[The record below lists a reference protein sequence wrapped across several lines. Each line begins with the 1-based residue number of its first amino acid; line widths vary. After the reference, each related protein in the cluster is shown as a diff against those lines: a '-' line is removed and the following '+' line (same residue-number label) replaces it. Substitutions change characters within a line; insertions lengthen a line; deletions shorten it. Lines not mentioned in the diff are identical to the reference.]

1 MIHASYMM
9 IIDMTAMTDN
19 SGWYDDLQTLVGVA
33 QSKRYRVIAG
43 RAKEPV
49 PVFDEF
55 FTQPAAA
62 VVTKHFPVH
71 FL

>member
-43 RAKEPV
+43 RVETAASLQSLWKCAVHYLQGNFLREP
-49 PVFDEF
+49 D
-55 FTQPAAA
+55 
-62 VVTKHFPVH
+62 
-71 FL
+71 

>member
-19 SGWYDDLQTLVGVA
+19 SGWYDDLQTLVRVA

-43 RAKEPV
+43 RVETAGSL
-49 PVFDEF
+49 
-55 FTQPAAA
+55 QS
-62 VVTKHFPVH
+62 
-71 FL
+71 L